1 MNQQTAVTQ
10 ASTFCIPDGLPLFSV
25 NAGVPVSDAL
35 EQSAI
40 LLGCVEHLVLCRDS
54 MDADKHT
61 TVLQYLSEL
70 SKALVNASRPAA

>member
-1 MNQQTAVTQ
+1 
-10 ASTFCIPDGLPLFSV
+10 
-25 NAGVPVSDAL
+25 
-35 EQSAI
+35 
-40 LLGCVEHLVLCRDS
+40 VLCRDA